1 MKEIV
6 NTLSRAQLNELKSLV
21 GQEFKF
27 IGGPEV
33 PDFLVSDSFV
43 ISCSKSALTV
53 SGDTMEVEVN
63 ENLEEFSKLK
73 VQVTDVNLVSA
84 TLKSGN
90 MFLLN
95 RRNAITGISVVRETL
110 VHEGSDG
117 EEWTSKSD
125 VAIVLHLAKG
135 NLILRLVSHSVEA
148 IAVEFVLEFNVSTFE
163 KPSSRFENDLFDVY
177 SSKCELV
184 TVS

>member
-6 NTLSRAQLNELKSLV
+6 NTFSRAHLNNLKELV

-43 ISCSKSALTV
+43 ISGSTSTLTV
-53 SGDTMEVEVN
+53 YGDTVEVQVG
-63 ENLEEFSKLK
+63 ENFEEFSKL
-73 VQVTDVNLVSA
+73 VVEVTDRKLVAA

-95 RRNAITGISVVRETL
+95 RRNEITGISVVRETL
-110 VHEGSDG
+110 IHEGSDG
-117 EEWTSKSD
+117 EAWKLYSD

-135 NLILRLVSHSVEA
+135 NVTLRLVSHSVES
-148 IAVEFVLEFNVSTFE
+148 IAVEFVMEFSVSNFE
-163 KPSSRFENDLFDVY
+163 RPSSRFESDLFDGY

-184 TVS
+184 SIP

>member
-6 NTLSRAQLNELKSLV
+6 NTFSRTQLRDLKSLE
-21 GQEFKF
+21 GQEFRF

-43 ISCSKSALTV
+43 ISGSKSALKV
-53 SGDTMEVEVN
+53 SGNTMEVQVN
-63 ENLEEFSKLK
+63 ENVEEFSKLE
-73 VQVTDVNLVSA
+73 VEVADANLVAA

-117 EEWTSKSD
+117 EEWTLNSD
-125 VAIVLHLAKG
+125 VAVVIHLAKG

-148 IAVEFVLEFNVSTFE
+148 IAVEFVMEFNVSAFE
-163 KPSSRFENDLFDVY
+163 KPSSRFANDLFDGY
-177 SSKCELV
+177 RSKLALFS
-184 TVS
+184 VS